1 MSADSSLN
9 EAIEQRVN
17 RGFLAWLGSRQVF
30 WIFVATI
37 AACVF
42 MALRTDAFLSP
53 ANVFNVTR
61 NFAFVG
67 IIAIGMTA
75 VIITGGI
82 DLSVGGTMLIGAMVT
97 AVLMNPTAA
106 PDLFGWGDGWPLW
119 AAFIVAMTACLGV
132 GLVNGIF
139 IAVVGLPPFVVTLGM
154 MAVARS
160 LGLVI
165 SNNALIFEFG
175 PDQKLLTDIG
185 GGSIFGIP
193 NEVYILVALML
204 IVGFAFRWTKWGRH
218 IFAIGGN
225 EKAAILTGVPVK
237 TVKVSVYVLAAL
249 FAGLAGWLQLGW
261 LGSAATSMGV
271 GMELTVIAAA
281 VIGGANLAG
290 GTGTAFGAVV
300 GAALIEV
307 IRNSLILLGISTFWQ
322 GTFVGTFIVV
332 AVAFDKLRNK
342 DTSE

>member
-1 MSADSSLN
+1 MTTDTTLKD
-9 EAIEQRVN
+9 IIGQQTN
-17 RGFLAWLGSRQVF
+17 RGFFAWMVSRQVF
-30 WIFVATI
+30 WIFLATVL
-37 AACVF
+37 AVLF
-42 MALRTDAFLSP
+42 MSLRTETFLTP
-53 ANVFNVTR
+53 GNIFNVTR

-97 AVLMNPTAA
+97 AVLMSSGMGVVPAFAISMAA
-106 PDLFGWGDGWPLW
+106 CVF
-119 AAFIVAMTACLGV
+119 V
-132 GLVNGIF
+132 GLVNGVF
-139 IAVVGLPPFVVTLGM
+139 IAVLGLPPFVVTLGM

-160 LGLVI
+160 MGLVI
-165 SNNALIFEFG
+165 SNNRLIFEFG
-175 PDQKLLTDIG
+175 PDQKILTNIG
-185 GGSIFGIP
+185 AGNLFGIP
-193 NEVYILVALML
+193 NEVYILVAIML
-204 IVGFAFRWTKWGRH
+204 FMGFCFRWTKWGRH
-218 IFAIGGN
+218 VFAIGGN
-225 EKAAILTGVPVK
+225 EKAAILTGVPVR
-237 TVKVSVYVLAAL
+237 TVKVSVYVIAAFL
-249 FAGLAGWLQLGW
+249 AGLAGWLQLGW

-290 GTGTAFGAVV
+290 GSGTAFGAVI

-322 GTFVGTFIVV
+322 GTFVGTFIVL

>member
-1 MSADSSLN
+1 MSTDTTLKD
-9 EAIEQRVN
+9 IIGQQTN
-17 RGFLAWLGSRQVF
+17 RGFIAWMVSRQVF
-30 WIFVATI
+30 WIFLATI
-37 AACVF
+37 LAVLF
-42 MALRTDAFLSP
+42 MSLRTETFLTP
-53 ANVFNVTR
+53 GNIFNVTR

-97 AVLMNPTAA
+97 AVLMNSGMGVA
-106 PDLFGWGDGWPLW
+106 P
-119 AAFIVAMTACLGV
+119 AFAIAMGACVLV
-132 GLVNGIF
+132 GLINGVF
-139 IAVVGLPPFVVTLGM
+139 IAVLGLPPFVVTLGM

-160 LGLVI
+160 MGLVV
-165 SNNALIFEFG
+165 SNNRLIFEFG
-175 PDQKLLTDIG
+175 PDQKVLTDIG
-185 GGSIFGIP
+185 AGALFGIP

-204 IVGFAFRWTKWGRH
+204 IVGFLFRWTKWGRH
-218 IFAIGGN
+218 VFAIGGN
-225 EKAAILTGVPVK
+225 EKAAILTGVPVR
-237 TVKVSVYVLAAL
+237 TVKISVYVLAAL
-249 FAGLAGWLQLGW
+249 CAGLAGWLQLGW

-290 GTGTAFGAVV
+290 GTGTAFGAVI

-322 GTFVGTFIVV
+322 GTFVGAFIVL

-342 DTSE
+342 ETSD

>member
-1 MSADSSLN
+1 MSTDSTLKD
-9 EAIEQRVN
+9 AIDQQVN
-17 RGFLAWLGSRQVF
+17 QTFLSWLVSRQIF
-30 WIFVATI
+30 WIFLATLLAI
-37 AACVF
+37 AF
-42 MALRTDAFLSP
+42 MSIRTETFMTP
-53 ANVFNVTR
+53 QNIFNVTR

-97 AVLMNPTAA
+97 AVLMNSGMGVVP
-106 PDLFGWGDGWPLW
+106 
-119 AAFIVAMTACLGV
+119 AFAISMSASILV
-132 GLVNGIF
+132 GLINGVF
-139 IAVVGLPPFVVTLGM
+139 IAVLGLQPFVVTLGM
-154 MAVARS
+154 MAIARS
-160 LGLVI
+160 MGLVI
-165 SNNALIFEFG
+165 SNNRLIFEFG
-175 PDQKLLTDIG
+175 PEQKVLTDIG
-185 GGSIFGIP
+185 SGALYGIP
-193 NEVYILVALML
+193 NEVYFLVL
-204 IVGFAFRWTKWGRH
+204 IMVLFAFAFRWTKWGRH
-218 IFAIGGN
+218 LYAIGGN
-225 EKAAILTGVPVK
+225 EKAAILTGVPVR
-237 TVKVSVYVLAAL
+237 TVKVSVYVLAAFL
-249 FAGLAGWLQLGW
+249 AGFAGWLQLGW

-290 GTGTAFGAVV
+290 GTGTAFGAVI

-322 GTFVGTFIVV
+322 GAFVGTFIVL